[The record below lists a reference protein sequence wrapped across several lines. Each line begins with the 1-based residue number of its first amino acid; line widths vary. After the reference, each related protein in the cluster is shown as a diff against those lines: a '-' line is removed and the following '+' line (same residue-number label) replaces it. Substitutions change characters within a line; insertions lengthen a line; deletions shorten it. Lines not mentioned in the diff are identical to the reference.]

1 MVQARRGRGEG
12 GFFFDARRQ
21 RWIAE
26 VTVGYGPTGKR
37 IVRRGLG
44 RTKTEARLKLR
55 EALRDQEDGLAV
67 VATNYTVA
75 DAVTDWLLAGL
86 AGRSPSTVD
95 KWEHLTR
102 THVLPSLGR
111 RRLRDLTAA
120 DVDRWLAEK
129 ATTLSTSTLQSLHN
143 GLNRAVKQAMARD
156 RVKRNVVELCLV
168 PRGQGGR
175 PSSSLTLEQAQAL
188 LTAAAGTPMDAYI
201 TVSLLTGART
211 EEIRPLTW
219 VHVDLDGDP
228 MARPPRPPSMEVWR
242 SVRRGGDTKT
252 RASRR
257 TLALPAACV
266 AALATHRER
275 QQDAFQRVGL
285 AWTREAFVFATATGS
300 EPDAANVRRGF
311 RAVVKRA
318 GLQPGAWT
326 PRELRHSFVS
336 LLSDGGM
343 PIEQIAELLGHRG
356 SRVTEAVYRHQLRP
370 VILEGAV
377 AMDSIFRRPDP

>member
-12 GFFFDARRQ
+12 GFFFDTRRQ

-55 EALRDQEDGLAV
+55 EALRDQEDGLT
-67 VATNYTVA
+67 VAAANYTVA
-75 DAVTDWLLAGL
+75 DAVTDWLMAGL
-86 AGRSPSTVD
+86 AGRSHSTIV

-102 THVLPSLGR
+102 THVVPSLGR

-156 RVKRNVVELCLV
+156 RVKRNVVELCSV
-168 PRGQGGR
+168 PCGQGGR
-175 PSSSLTLEQAQAL
+175 PPGSLTLEQALAL
-188 LTAAAGTPMDAYI
+188 LQAAVNTPMDAYI
-201 TVSLLTGART
+201 TMSVLTGART
-211 EEIRPLTW
+211 EELRPLTW
-219 VHVDLDGDP
+219 AHVDLKGNP
-228 MARPPRPPSMEVWR
+228 AASPPRPPSVEVWR

-266 AALATHRER
+266 AALDKHRGS
-275 QQDAFQRVGL
+275 QQEIFERVGL
-285 AWTREAFVFATATGS
+285 GWSNDVFVFATAAGT

-311 RAVVKRA
+311 RAVVEKA
-318 GLQPGAWT
+318 GLDRAAWT

-356 SRVTEAVYRHQLRP
+356 SRVTEAVYRHHLRP
-370 VILEGAV
+370 VILDGAV